1 VIEPGKNLIVPEY
14 IPQLDF
20 KTKLN
25 AATDKIKAY
34 RAFFYDRAERG
45 DTIDT
50 PDNAPEVLENSIAK
64 KRHPPRFS
72 SKSSKSI
79 TSDSALTANLSC
91 ADERQPLIIDP
102 IKKSHV
108 N

>member
-1 VIEPGKNLIVPEY
+1 VIEQGRNLIVPEY
-14 IPQLDF
+14 IPQVDF

-45 DTIDT
+45 EAIDT
-50 PDNAPEVLENSIAK
+50 TNNATEVLENSIPK

-72 SKSSKSI
+72 SKSSKLI

-91 ADERQPLIIDP
+91 ADESQPLFIEP
-102 IKKSHV
+102 IKVSHV